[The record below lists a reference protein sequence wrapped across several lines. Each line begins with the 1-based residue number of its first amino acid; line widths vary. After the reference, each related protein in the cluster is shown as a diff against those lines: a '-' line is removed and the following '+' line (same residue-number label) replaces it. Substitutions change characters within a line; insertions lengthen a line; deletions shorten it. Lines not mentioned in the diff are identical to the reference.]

1 MNLLKKICSNFMFL
15 RPKCNYAGKIVYQ
28 IMKHINHSH
37 KYTILVVLI
46 SSILVGCNSDGP
58 EIEQPEKIYYDQAQK
73 RMNAKNY
80 YGAIESLEAIEN
92 RYPFGKYAEQAQVE
106 LIYAHFMNSETEA
119 SHTAAEKFIR
129 LHPRHPNIDYAYF
142 MKGLSSYTRDREFLN
157 RVSDTDLS
165 NRDISG
171 AKESFAELTEF
182 LTRFPDS
189 QYAPYA
195 KQRNVYLRNMIAK
208 NELAAA
214 DYYLTIDAYVAALR
228 RANYVVENIP
238 NSSENYRALKVLET
252 SYKALGYSELLND
265 LRVVI
270 NINYPDEESKQSS
283 RQRSWSWNFLSDS
296 KPERSN

>member
-1 MNLLKKICSNFMFL
+1 MQ
-15 RPKCNYAGKIVYQ
+15 V
-28 IMKHINHSH
+28 
-37 KYTILVVLI
+37 KYTILMKNKNYNNKY
-46 SSILVGCNSDGP
+46 SILLLLIAFVIAGCNSDGP

-119 SHTAAEKFIR
+119 SHSAAEKFIR

-142 MKGLSSYTRDREFLN
+142 MKGLSSYTRDREFLT

-165 NRDISG
+165 NRDVSG

-208 NELAAA
+208 SELAAA
-214 DYYLTIDAYVAALR
+214 DYYLTIDAYVAAIR
-228 RANYVVENIP
+228 RANYVIENIP
-238 NSSENYRALKVLET
+238 NSSENYRALKILEV
-252 SYKALGYSELLND
+252 SYEALGYTSLLED
-265 LRVVI
+265 LKVVI
-270 NINYPDEESKQSS
+270 NINYPDQESIQKSS
-283 RQRSWSWNFLSDS
+283 RRNWSWNFLDNA
-296 KPERSN
+296 KPTRSE